1 MTNKEIKKALLTE
14 GTKFRV
20 EGLIGD
26 RLFRIVRFSNVGD
39 RPEDG
44 LSIHEINGFNA
55 ANVERI
61 TNNAISCYTF
71 TIFSKKVVDRITFDR
86 ITIINE

>member
-20 EGLIGD
+20 EGLISD
-26 RLFRIVRFSNVGD
+26 RLFRVVRFSHVGD
-39 RPEDG
+39 RTEDG
-44 LSIHEINGFNA
+44 LAIHEIDGYKA

-61 TNNAISCYTF
+61 TNSALSCYTY
-71 TIFSKKVVDRITFDR
+71 TVFSKKVVDRITFDR

>member
-14 GTKFRV
+14 GTEFKV
-20 EGLIGD
+20 EGLISD

-44 LSIHEINGFNA
+44 LSVHEIGGFKTT
-55 ANVERI
+55 NVKRI

-71 TIFSKKVVDRITFDR
+71 TAFGKMVMDRITFDR